1 MKAFLDNNKFH
12 YLVILVCILTSCGPD
27 TDTETRG
34 IARFAKV
41 NSPKMYANP
50 DKEIW
55 HADIDIVFT
64 GAPVDLEIEVEW
76 ASGGKLPDWEQDGEI
91 VKLYFVF
98 DKMRLDRPL
107 SVDFPLA
114 YIVRVTLIWKTGR
127 KKLEVELNPSD
138 HIATYV
144 EPLDFDVPDRE

>member
-1 MKAFLDNNKFH
+1 M
-12 YLVILVCILTSCGPD
+12 SCETD
-27 TDTETRG
+27 TDRETTG
-34 IARFAKV
+34 IARFNEV

-50 DKEIW
+50 DEDSW
-55 HADIDIVFT
+55 HADIEVVFT
-64 GAPVDLEIEVEW
+64 DTPVDLEIEVEW
-76 ASGGKLPDWEQDGEI
+76 ASGGKLSDWEQDGEI

-107 SVDFPLA
+107 TADFPLT
-114 YIVRVTLIWKTGR
+114 YIVRATLIWETGR

-144 EPLDFDVPDRE
+144 KPLDFDVPDRE